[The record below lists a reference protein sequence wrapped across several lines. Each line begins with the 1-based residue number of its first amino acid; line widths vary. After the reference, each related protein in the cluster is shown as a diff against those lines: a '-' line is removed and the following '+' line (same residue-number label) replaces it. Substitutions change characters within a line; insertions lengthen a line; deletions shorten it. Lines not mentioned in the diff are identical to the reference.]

1 MKNRHWMIGV
11 MCWGA
16 VGLMSGQVRLLR
28 MDEMFQLA
36 DRNSKSINL
45 HALAVDEAEQAVR
58 VARNGQ
64 LPTIQAAMEFKY
76 IGDGCMTDRD
86 FTNGI
91 HADMPHYGNSFVV
104 KASQVV
110 YAGGKISRSIEQAEL
125 NRQVSELE
133 YRKNRQDVRFLLLG
147 HYLDLYQLH
156 NQQVVYQKNI
166 EQTRLLVKD
175 MQAAYRQGTALKSD
189 ITRYELQLQN
199 LELGLQHL
207 TPVNTRVQGFI
218 KRICFDEYQ
227 RVKKGDTLVIIED
240 TEYRL
245 KVAQA
250 EADYQSALAG
260 KTAMHTTINT
270 TQNNILVTDAA
281 IEEQRVRLQNAEAD
295 FKRYEGL
302 LKEEAVTPQQFDRVK
317 TDYEATKARYEQ
329 LLRQKQSTSL
339 VKQEQTQRLDQNES
353 AIKLAEAEL
362 ELARLNL
369 SYTVILA
376 TADGV
381 TGRKEIHEGE
391 LVQQGQTLVTLVD
404 GTEKWV
410 IANYK
415 ETQTTRMQR
424 GQLVDIQVD
433 ALPGVAF
440 EGRISSISDATGSF
454 YSLIPQDNSAGNFV
468 KVEQRIPVRI
478 EFTARNRAEDLERL
492 RAGMNVECTVS
503 F

>member
-1 MKNRHWMIGV
+1 MI
-11 MCWGA
+11 
-16 VGLMSGQVRLLR
+16 
-28 MDEMFQLA
+28 
-36 DRNSKSINL
+36 RNKKRAIPNFF
-45 HALAVDEAEQAVR
+45 
-58 VARNGQ
+58 
-64 LPTIQAAMEFKY
+64 I
-76 IGDGCMTDRD
+76 
-86 FTNGI
+86 
-91 HADMPHYGNSFVV
+91 
-104 KASQVV
+104 
-110 YAGGKISRSIEQAEL
+110 
-125 NRQVSELE
+125 
-133 YRKNRQDVRFLLLG
+133 
-147 HYLDLYQLH
+147 
-156 NQQVVYQKNI
+156 
-166 EQTRLLVKD
+166 LLVLAIGIAWIFGRFIHWGNVEFTDNAQVK
-175 MQAAYRQGTALKSD
+175 
-189 ITRYELQLQN
+189 
-199 LELGLQHL
+199 QHL

-218 KRICFDEYQ
+218 KRICFEEYQ

-250 EADYQSALAG
+250 EADYRSALAG
-260 KTAMHTTINT
+260 KTAMYTTINT

-295 FKRYEGL
+295 FKRYQGL

-353 AIKLAEAEL
+353 AIKLAEAAL
-362 ELARLNL
+362 DLARLNL

-391 LVQQGQTLVTLVD
+391 LVQPGQTLVTLVD

-415 ETQTTRMQR
+415 ETQTTRMQQ
-424 GQLVDIQVD
+424 GQFVEILVD
-433 ALPGVAF
+433 ALPGVEF

-478 EFTARNRAEDLERL
+478 EFTDKNTPQNLERL
-492 RAGMNVECTVS
+492 RAGMNVECTVR

>member
-1 MKNRHWMIGV
+1 MI
-11 MCWGA
+11 
-16 VGLMSGQVRLLR
+16 
-28 MDEMFQLA
+28 
-36 DRNSKSINL
+36 RNKRRAIPNFF
-45 HALAVDEAEQAVR
+45 
-58 VARNGQ
+58 
-64 LPTIQAAMEFKY
+64 I
-76 IGDGCMTDRD
+76 
-86 FTNGI
+86 
-91 HADMPHYGNSFVV
+91 
-104 KASQVV
+104 
-110 YAGGKISRSIEQAEL
+110 
-125 NRQVSELE
+125 
-133 YRKNRQDVRFLLLG
+133 
-147 HYLDLYQLH
+147 
-156 NQQVVYQKNI
+156 
-166 EQTRLLVKD
+166 LLVLAIGIGWTFGRFIHWGNVEFTDNAQVK
-175 MQAAYRQGTALKSD
+175 
-189 ITRYELQLQN
+189 
-199 LELGLQHL
+199 QHL

-415 ETQTTRMQR
+415 ETQTTRMQK

-478 EFTARNRAEDLERL
+478 EFTTRNRAEDLERL

>member
-1 MKNRHWMIGV
+1 MI
-11 MCWGA
+11 
-16 VGLMSGQVRLLR
+16 
-28 MDEMFQLA
+28 
-36 DRNSKSINL
+36 RNKRRAIPNFF
-45 HALAVDEAEQAVR
+45 
-58 VARNGQ
+58 
-64 LPTIQAAMEFKY
+64 I
-76 IGDGCMTDRD
+76 
-86 FTNGI
+86 
-91 HADMPHYGNSFVV
+91 
-104 KASQVV
+104 
-110 YAGGKISRSIEQAEL
+110 
-125 NRQVSELE
+125 
-133 YRKNRQDVRFLLLG
+133 
-147 HYLDLYQLH
+147 
-156 NQQVVYQKNI
+156 
-166 EQTRLLVKD
+166 LLVLAIGIGWTFGRFIHWGNVEFTDNAQVK
-175 MQAAYRQGTALKSD
+175 
-189 ITRYELQLQN
+189 
-199 LELGLQHL
+199 QHL

-218 KRICFDEYQ
+218 KRIYFDEYQ

-415 ETQTTRMQR
+415 ETQTTRMQK

>member
-1 MKNRHWMIGV
+1 MI
-11 MCWGA
+11 
-16 VGLMSGQVRLLR
+16 
-28 MDEMFQLA
+28 
-36 DRNSKSINL
+36 RNKRRAIPNFF
-45 HALAVDEAEQAVR
+45 
-58 VARNGQ
+58 
-64 LPTIQAAMEFKY
+64 I
-76 IGDGCMTDRD
+76 
-86 FTNGI
+86 
-91 HADMPHYGNSFVV
+91 
-104 KASQVV
+104 
-110 YAGGKISRSIEQAEL
+110 
-125 NRQVSELE
+125 
-133 YRKNRQDVRFLLLG
+133 
-147 HYLDLYQLH
+147 
-156 NQQVVYQKNI
+156 
-166 EQTRLLVKD
+166 LLVLAIGIGWTFGRFIHWGNVEFTDNAQVK
-175 MQAAYRQGTALKSD
+175 
-189 ITRYELQLQN
+189 
-199 LELGLQHL
+199 QHL

-362 ELARLNL
+362 ELDRLNL

-415 ETQTTRMQR
+415 ETQTTRMQK